1 MPCRVTAKRRQK
13 KGEKSAFVCVLRR
26 VADWT
31 GKHTAS
37 TSNAA
42 YKRENPHISTLITTV
57 ISPICPSPDL
67 QKKTEINSDRLWKR
81 ATLWCA
87 GSPSIGMWLF
97 RFLIVCTAVSCHAL
111 CKVVIHDVAERG
123 KIIVPSGTVYAV
135 IDSDKAHTTLT
146 QDFHNLTDFQI
157 VTPRRLMSFMSRYS
171 TFPASTC
178 FIISKNPGQSK
189 QVPLMP
195 SSVKWVGLEKSCW
208 AA

>member
-26 VADWT
+26 FADWT

-42 YKRENPHISTLITTV
+42 YKRENPLLSQQSFHLSVHLRTYKRKPKSTLTV
-57 ISPICPSPDL
+57 YEKEPH
-67 QKKTEINSDRLWKR
+67 SDVLDR
-81 ATLWCA
+81 
-87 GSPSIGMWLF
+87 PVIGMWLF

-135 IDSDKAHTTLT
+135 IDGDKAHTTLT

-178 FIISKNPGQSK
+178 FIISKNPGRSK

>member
-1 MPCRVTAKRRQK
+1 MF
-13 KGEKSAFVCVLRR
+13 AFCAVLPTEQENTQP
-26 VADWT
+26 ALQT
-31 GKHTAS
+31 PLTNGKILIFQLLSQQSFHLSVHLRT
-37 TSNAA
+37 
-42 YKRENPHISTLITTV
+42 YKRKPKSTLTV
-57 ISPICPSPDL
+57 YEKEPH
-67 QKKTEINSDRLWKR
+67 SDVLDR
-81 ATLWCA
+81 
-87 GSPSIGMWLF
+87 PVIGMWLF

-135 IDSDKAHTTLT
+135 IDGDKAHTTLT

-178 FIISKNPGQSK
+178 FIISKNPGRSK

-208 AA
+208 AAQSSNSFL